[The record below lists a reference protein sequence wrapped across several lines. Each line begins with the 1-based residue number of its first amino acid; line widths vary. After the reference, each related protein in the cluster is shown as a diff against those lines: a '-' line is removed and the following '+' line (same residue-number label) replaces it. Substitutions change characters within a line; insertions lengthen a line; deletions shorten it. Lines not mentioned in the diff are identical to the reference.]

1 MIQDLNATVMATKAE
16 IDELNKK
23 LIDEEEGRKALESNS
38 EAAVKIEKERAEI
51 FEKKCIQ
58 IGEELVAIREKKESL
73 ENAMAEEREEKAV
86 LLQTISSL
94 QKEREER
101 LIEMTA
107 TEEEHRR
114 QIEAHAQLESAANE
128 QESVRLKD
136 LTAELSV
143 AISNLDIMRNE
154 TEMKMTSMTEK
165 HDIVIAELRAAHES
179 QMAENAQ
186 KMIEMKDKVKA
197 KMSEIRDQNNNR
209 IAELSSEIDRLHAVD
224 KDSAEKITNLEALLA
239 TETELAS
246 TRSQEMS
253 VEVDALRAENLT
265 LQQNITHLISTS
277 KCDTEV
283 QSSVDE
289 KSIVGGSVSGV
300 RGIDKEGEINTVS
313 ISDMAGDVMKEK
325 GEPLTSDFIE
335 GDVEEDTVK
344 TVSEQR
350 EERTGGDMS
359 DKGKGRDREK
369 GGKKKGGKGNKGEVN
384 MYVAPKDVEK
394 NIKEDQLQSLV
405 SKLEEDL
412 KCSRDQMALLQS
424 QLDAHGDQAEAAAA
438 LRSLV
443 LDKDKKVSHLIE
455 DKEKATSESERDSQV
470 ALQYE
475 TSLKNLQEQFDTMKM
490 RLESDIASNADSLEQ
505 RAIQLKEKDDEILGI
520 REACD
525 AEVRSAHE
533 KTQAETEAV
542 EVLRHERDSLAERVT
557 HLDEKLIKC
566 YSDLDLMNDEKK
578 ASLKIDTLVAVKD
591 VEKNVKEDQL
601 QSLVSKLEEDLKC
614 SRDQMALL
622 QSQLDAHGDQA
633 EAAAALRS
641 LVLDKDKKVS
651 HLIEDKEKAT
661 SESERDSQVALQ
673 YETSL
678 KNLQEQFDTMKMRLE
693 SDIASNADSLEQRAI
708 QLKEK
713 DVEILGIREACE
725 AEVRSAHEKTEAETQ
740 AVEVLRQER
749 DSLAERVSHLDE
761 QLTKCYS
768 DSDQMK
774 DEMKASLEGEDA
786 RKRDAD
792 LHEQHLQDLKSELA
806 ALQGAYVVEQADRRN
821 ADATIESISTT
832 AAAEA
837 DRRDA
842 AERELKAAL
851 AEKDKVLEER
861 EQEIQRAAKCAH
873 DLQVLVEQKQSDVLR
888 LEDLLHAEEAR
899 VKAHVET
906 ISALKD
912 AALLAATE
920 TEQLRVI

>member
-1 MIQDLNATVMATKAE
+1 
-16 IDELNKK
+16 
-23 LIDEEEGRKALESNS
+23 
-38 EAAVKIEKERAEI
+38 
-51 FEKKCIQ
+51 
-58 IGEELVAIREKKESL
+58 
-73 ENAMAEEREEKAV
+73 
-86 LLQTISSL
+86 
-94 QKEREER
+94 
-101 LIEMTA
+101 
-107 TEEEHRR
+107 
-114 QIEAHAQLESAANE
+114 
-128 QESVRLKD
+128 
-136 LTAELSV
+136 
-143 AISNLDIMRNE
+143 
-154 TEMKMTSMTEK
+154 
-165 HDIVIAELRAAHES
+165 
-179 QMAENAQ
+179 
-186 KMIEMKDKVKA
+186 
-197 KMSEIRDQNNNR
+197 
-209 IAELSSEIDRLHAVD
+209 
-224 KDSAEKITNLEALLA
+224 
-239 TETELAS
+239 
-246 TRSQEMS
+246 MS

-265 LQQNITHLISTS
+265 LQQNITLLISTS
-277 KCDTEV
+277 KCDAEV

-289 KSIVGGSVSGV
+289 KSVVGDSVSGV
-300 RGIDKEGEINTVS
+300 RCIDKEGEIDTVS

-325 GEPLTSDFIE
+325 GEPLTSDLIE

-350 EERTGGDMS
+350 EERTGGDMGV
-359 DKGKGRDREK
+359 KGKGRDREK
-369 GGKKKGGKGNKGEVN
+369 VGKKKGAKGNKGELN
-384 MYVAPKDVEK
+384 TYVAVKDVEK
-394 NIKEDQLQSLV
+394 NVKEDHLQSLV

-424 QLDAHGDQAEAAAA
+424 QLDA
-438 LRSLV
+438 
-443 LDKDKKVSHLIE
+443 
-455 DKEKATSESERDSQV
+455 
-470 ALQYE
+470 
-475 TSLKNLQEQFDTMKM
+475 N
-490 RLESDIASNADSLEQ
+490 
-505 RAIQLKEKDDEILGI
+505 
-520 REACD
+520 
-525 AEVRSAHE
+525 
-533 KTQAETEAV
+533 
-542 EVLRHERDSLAERVT
+542 
-557 HLDEKLIKC
+557 
-566 YSDLDLMNDEKK
+566 
-578 ASLKIDTLVAVKD
+578 
-591 VEKNVKEDQL
+591 
-601 QSLVSKLEEDLKC
+601 
-614 SRDQMALL
+614 
-622 QSQLDAHGDQA
+622 GDQA

-768 DSDQMK
+768 DLDQMK
-774 DEMKASLEGEDA
+774 EEMNATLEGDDA

-842 AERELKAAL
+842 VERELKAAL